1 MLQARWV
8 PQPRHGLEQSRCL
21 GALPLPAWVPC
32 LPTQNPPG
40 EPEEPPP
47 NPVTGWA
54 SKGVTRAPRTASLS
68 HPHGGHGDSSAQA
81 PLPSQGGKPGGP
93 QYPPACSKP
102 CCHFPTCPQHPGAPL
117 YLPACGWP
125 IHPAAS
131 ALQLEK
137 TPPSLQ
143 EPPGDGGASS
153 LSLDK
158 ADPEQ
163 QHRASSHH
171 GQGQEP
177 PALAATKQLPQVRE
191 DGGTTGRSRQVHS
204 GM

>member
-1 MLQARWV
+1 MPPAQLLQCHRVQIHSPSSDTPCGFSWCLQIRQRALRELGGAGGRMLQARWV

-54 SKGVTRAPRTASLS
+54 SKGVTRAPCTASLS

-117 YLPACGWP
+117 YLPACGRP

-137 TPPSLQ
+137 NPSF
-143 EPPGDGGASS
+143 PSGATWGRWSS
-153 LSLDK
+153 L
-158 ADPEQ
+158 PEP
-163 QHRASSHH
+163 
-171 GQGQEP
+171 GQ
-177 PALAATKQLPQVRE
+177 
-191 DGGTTGRSRQVHS
+191 S
-204 GM
+204 